1 MDFLGKVAYNLRE
14 NHGKEM
20 DRQIVVL
27 PSRRAGLYLSRFLA
41 RLSDKPQWS
50 PMMLTVNELFH
61 SFTDLRPADIETQ
74 IFELYSIYK
83 QRFTGEMS
91 FDDFWSWGEVIIRD
105 FNDIDLYL
113 ADAEK
118 LYTNISDLKEIDSKF
133 GGLTEEQTEIIRGF
147 WTSFNPGSFDD
158 SNARSKFQSVWQK
171 LAPLYNDFNASMKRR
186 GQAGEGMLCR
196 EVAEKSMKGSL
207 YVKEGLTWHIVGLN
221 ALNNCEKVLF
231 KYLKSK
237 GQAKFYWDDVHF
249 FMDDSDHKAAV
260 FMKENLRM
268 FGNEPGKSNNNTTPS
283 PGGRWTIIDT
293 PSDTAQARMLGQ
305 IIEGAGL
312 DASADL
318 TDTAIIL
325 ADEKLLLPVLTSL
338 PQSIEEVNVTMGH
351 PFRFTSL
358 YSFLKQLMALI
369 RSARIDSG
377 KTSFRSEEVLTLLRH
392 QYFVLLSGNEGE
404 KVVAEIISGNMIRVD
419 MEFLISR
426 LPLKKLFTV
435 PADGA
440 ALPDH
445 LVSVMEMIET
455 ATFGTE
461 DEGKGMSID
470 REYLRMAMSST
481 GMLANLIHSYNLDLK
496 TDTCIR
502 FLDRVFRKLK
512 VPFSGEPLKGI
523 QVMGVL
529 ETRALEFSN
538 VIFLSLNEGIFPGTS
553 YDNTFIPYNI
563 RRAFGLPTVNEHES
577 IYSYHFFRLLRKPVQ
592 GWFLYNST
600 AHGLISGEMSR
611 YLVQMKFSSHFSPV
625 FRTVHITV
633 GRSRM
638 IATRLPKQKEHNRVL
653 SDLYAAGGEGRK
665 YLSPSAINTWV
676 NCRMRFYYKYVCGM
690 PEEEKLEKDIDQRR
704 FGNIL
709 HTALQRLY
717 EPFKGIKSPGSGI
730 KTMSADNELIR
741 NIIISTASD
750 EMRWDIDT
758 LMAGKGVIIIDVL
771 ERYVTDLLK
780 YDSDLTDLTLLN
792 LEDNFPGT
800 QNVSCGSE
808 NIMVRIGGRA
818 DRVDATGGAVRV
830 VDYKTGA
837 PKKDAVNPDDLFNE
851 EKEKRNDA
859 LLQAMLYCH
868 LIRGS
873 YPGKLVLP
881 GVYWVQQISSEG
893 FSPYANVEGLDGPGA
908 DATAWN
914 EVMRKFAEGL
924 SVTVNNIFS
933 DSEDFVMTSFEQ
945 RCTWCPYRMLCRR

>member
-1 MDFLGKVAYNLRE
+1 MDFLGKVAYELRE

-61 SFTDLRPADIETQ
+61 SFTDLRPADTETQ
-74 IFELYSIYK
+74 IFELFSIYK

-113 ADAEK
+113 ADAQK

-133 GGLTEEQTEIIRGF
+133 GGLTDEQTGIIRGF
-147 WTSFNPGSFDD
+147 WTSFNPGSFED
-158 SNARSKFQSVWQK
+158 SSARSKFQSVWQK
-171 LAPLYNDFNASMKRR
+171 LAPLYNDFNASMKKR

-196 EVAEKSMKGSL
+196 EVAEKAMKNSL
-207 YVKEGLTWHIVGLN
+207 HVKENFTWHIVGLN
-221 ALNNCEKVLF
+221 ALNNCEKVLL

-237 GQAKFYWDDVHF
+237 GQAKFYWDDAHF

-268 FGNEPGKSNNNTTPS
+268 FGNEPGTSDKAATPW
-283 PGGRWTIIDT
+283 PGGRWTVIDT

-305 IIEGAGL
+305 IIESAGL
-312 DASADL
+312 DATADL

-325 ADEKLLLPVLTSL
+325 ADEKLLMPVLTSL

-369 RSARIDSG
+369 RSARMGNG
-377 KTSFRSEEVLTLLRH
+377 KTSFRSEEVITLLRH

-404 KVVAEIISGNMIRVD
+404 RVVTEIISGNMMRID
-419 MEFLISR
+419 QDFLISR

-455 ATFGTE
+455 ATFETQ

-481 GMLANLIHSYNLDLK
+481 GMLANLMHSYNLDLK

-577 IYSYHFFRLLRKPVQ
+577 IYSYHFFRLLRKPAQ

-600 AHGLISGEMSR
+600 AQGLVPGEMSR
-611 YLVQMKFSSHFSPV
+611 YLVQMKFSPQFSPL

-638 IATRLPKQKEHNRVL
+638 ISERLPKQQEHNRVL
-653 SDLYAAGGEGRK
+653 SELYAAGGEGRK

-676 NCRMRFYYKYVCGM
+676 NCRMRFYYRYVCDI

-717 EPFKGIKSPGSGI
+717 EPIKGIKRAGAGI
-730 KTMSADNELIR
+730 KTLSADNELIR
-741 NIIISTASD
+741 NTIISTASD

-771 ERYVTDLLK
+771 ERYVMDLLK
-780 YDSDLTDLTLLN
+780 YDSDIQDLTLLN

-800 QNVSCGSE
+800 QSVSSGPA
-808 NIMVRIGGRA
+808 NNMVRIGGRA

-881 GVYWVQQISSEG
+881 AVYWLQQISSEG
-893 FSPYANVEGLDGPGA
+893 FSPYANVPGLDGPGA
-908 DATAWN
+908 DAGAWN
-914 EVMRKFAEGL
+914 EVMRVFAEGL
-924 SVTVNNIFS
+924 SLTVDRIFS
-933 DSEDFVMTSFEQ
+933 ESEDYVMTPFVQ

>member
-1 MDFLGKVAYNLRE
+1 MMDFLGKVAKNLRD
-14 NHGKEM
+14 NHGSEM

-41 RLSDKPQWS
+41 RLTDKPQWS

-61 SFTDLRPADIETQ
+61 SFTDLRPADNETM
-74 IFELYSIYK
+74 IFELYNIYK
-83 QRFTGEMS
+83 QRFTEEMS

-118 LYTNISDLKEIDSKF
+118 LYTNISDLKEIDAKF
-133 GGLTEEQTEIIRGF
+133 GGLTDEQTEIIRGF
-147 WTSFNPGSFDD
+147 WTSFNPGSLGE

-171 LAPLYNDFNASMKRR
+171 LAPLYKDFNDSMRKH
-186 GQAGEGMLCR
+186 GKAGEGMLCR
-196 EVAEKSMKGSL
+196 EVAEKAMNDSL
-207 YVKEGLTWHIVGLN
+207 NVMEGFTWHIVGLN

-237 GQAKFYWDDVHF
+237 GQAKFYWDDAHF
-249 FMDDSDHKAAV
+249 FMNDSEHKAAF

-268 FGNEPGKSNNNTTPS
+268 FGNDLGNNVDVIAPA
-283 PGGRWTIIDT
+283 PGGRWTVIDT

-305 IIEGAGL
+305 IIDGAGL
-312 DASADL
+312 DATADL
-318 TDTAIIL
+318 TDTAVIL

-369 RSARIDSG
+369 RSARTG
-377 KTSFRSEEVLTLLRH
+377 NGRTTFRSEEVITLLRH

-404 KVVAEIISGNMIRVD
+404 RVVTEIIAGNKVRVD
-419 MEFLISR
+419 DDFLISR

-435 PADGA
+435 PANGS

-445 LVSVMEMIET
+445 LVEVMEMTEA
-455 ATFGTE
+455 ATFKTR
-461 DEGKGMSID
+461 DDGKAMSID

-481 GMLANLIHSYNLDLK
+481 GLLANLIHSYNLDLK

-502 FLDRVFRKLK
+502 FLDRVYRKLK

-563 RRAFGLPTVNEHES
+563 RRAFGLPTVNENES

-600 AHGLISGEMSR
+600 AKGLVSGEMSR
-611 YLVQMKFSSHFSPV
+611 YLVQMKFSPQFSPL

-638 IATRLPKQKEHNRVL
+638 IAERLPKLREHNRVL
-653 SDLYAAGGEGRK
+653 SELYAAGDEGRK
-665 YLSPSAINTWV
+665 YLSP
-676 NCRMRFYYKYVCGM
+676 
-690 PEEEKLEKDIDQRR
+690 
-704 FGNIL
+704 
-709 HTALQRLY
+709 
-717 EPFKGIKSPGSGI
+717 
-730 KTMSADNELIR
+730 
-741 NIIISTASD
+741 
-750 EMRWDIDT
+750 
-758 LMAGKGVIIIDVL
+758 
-771 ERYVTDLLK
+771 
-780 YDSDLTDLTLLN
+780 
-792 LEDNFPGT
+792 
-800 QNVSCGSE
+800 
-808 NIMVRIGGRA
+808 
-818 DRVDATGGAVRV
+818 
-830 VDYKTGA
+830 
-837 PKKDAVNPDDLFNE
+837 
-851 EKEKRNDA
+851 
-859 LLQAMLYCH
+859 
-868 LIRGS
+868 
-873 YPGKLVLP
+873 
-881 GVYWVQQISSEG
+881 VQ
-893 FSPYANVEGLDGPGA
+893 
-908 DATAWN
+908 
-914 EVMRKFAEGL
+914 
-924 SVTVNNIFS
+924 
-933 DSEDFVMTSFEQ
+933 
-945 RCTWCPYRMLCRR
+945 